1 MTDIII
7 SISLYLVVAIL
18 LGFTFGWFI
27 AKAMFKEKYDDQIE
41 ALTTSYDTNKESI
54 TLQYEKQNE
63 LLARNS
69 RTIEELKHFVKTKD
83 EMISKLTFELSNQEE
98 KLRALEREHEKE
110 IDAFLYERVDT
121 TQKYKALLA
130 QRSEEGNLSDTN
142 EDSQKENSWLGKVL
156 KN

>member
-1 MTDIII
+1 
-7 SISLYLVVAIL
+7 
-18 LGFTFGWFI
+18 
-27 AKAMFKEKYDDQIE
+27 MFKEKYDDQIE

-54 TLQYEKQNE
+54 ALQYEKQNE
-63 LLARNS
+63 LLVRNS
-69 RTIEELKHFVKTKD
+69 STIEELKHFVKTKD

-98 KLRALEREHEKE
+98 KLRALKSEHEKE

-130 QRSEEGNLSDTN
+130 QLSEEENLSDTN
-142 EDSQKENSWLGKVL
+142 DDSQKENSWLGKVF

>member
-7 SISLYLVVAIL
+7 SISLYLVAAIL

-41 ALTTSYDTNKESI
+41 ALTTSYDTNQESI
-54 TLQYEKQNE
+54 ALQYEKQNE
-63 LLARNS
+63 LLVRNS
-69 RTIEELKHFVKTKD
+69 TTIDELKHFVKTKD

-98 KLRALEREHEKE
+98 KLRASESEHEKE

-130 QRSEEGNLSDTN
+130 QLSEEGDLSDTN
-142 EDSQKENSWLGKVL
+142 EDSSKENSWLGKVF

>member
-7 SISLYLVVAIL
+7 SISLYLIAAIL

-41 ALTTSYDTNKESI
+41 ALTTSYDTNTESI
-54 TLQYEKQNE
+54 ALQYEKQNE
-63 LLARNS
+63 LLVRNS
-69 RTIEELKHFVKTKD
+69 STIEELKHFVKTKD

-98 KLRALEREHEKE
+98 KLRALKSEHEKE

-121 TQKYKALLA
+121 TQKYKALLT
-130 QRSEEGNLSDTN
+130 QLSEEEKLSDTN
-142 EDSQKENSWLGKVL
+142 EDSQKENSWLGKVF